1 MVKMRDFML
10 LCLIALTLSG
20 CMSRTTSRMGD
31 IFNDSAKDA
40 GTRSGGG

>member
-1 MVKMRDFML
+1 MRKLIF
-10 LCLIALTLSG
+10 LCLLAVTLSG

>member
-1 MVKMRDFML
+1 MRQFVL
-10 LCLIALTLSG
+10 LLVLALTLSG